1 MIYSLDLATTADLER
16 IAANMDPADAA
27 EVWATA
33 HLTPAQALV
42 ASAAA
47 SRDPVVGKVDGEPIC
62 AFGVG
67 QRTILDDVGVP
78 WLLGTPEIRKHKRV
92 FLGASK
98 RWVDAQAE
106 RFRTLENFVDS
117 RHTRAVK
124 WLRWLGFAIE
134 PAQPFGP
141 DGVPFHHFHMRA

>member
-1 MIYSLDLATTADLER
+1 MIYSLDIASPADLER

-33 HLTPAQALV
+33 HLRPDQALLKSSSV
-42 ASAAA
+42 
-47 SRDPVVGKVDGEPIC
+47 SRETYVGKVRGEAIC
-62 AFGVG
+62 AFGIG
-67 QRTILDDVGVP
+67 QRTLLDHIGVP
-78 WLLGTPEIRKHKRV
+78 WLLGTPEIREHARV
-92 FLGASK
+92 FLRVSK
-98 RWVDAQAE
+98 RWVEIEAR
-106 RFRTLENFVDS
+106 RFTTLENFVDS

>member
-1 MIYSLDLATTADLER
+1 MIYSLAPATPADLER

-33 HLTPAQALV
+33 HLTPAQALT

-47 SRDPVVGKVDGEPIC
+47 SRDPVVGRVDGEPIC

-67 QRTILDDVGVP
+67 QRTVLDDIGVP

-92 FLGASK
+92 FLRVSK
-98 RWVDAQAE
+98 SWIE
-106 RFRTLENFVDS
+106 RKKRDFTTLENFVDS

-124 WLRWLGFAIE
+124 WLRWLGFTIE
-134 PAQPFGP
+134 PARPYGP

>member
-33 HLTPAQALV
+33 HLTPAEALT
-42 ASAAA
+42 ASVAA
-47 SRDPVVGKVDGEPIC
+47 SRDPWVGRVNGEAVC
-62 AFGVG
+62 AFGVS
-67 QRTILDDVGVP
+67 QRTILDDKGIP
-78 WLLGTPEIRKHKRV
+78 WLLGTPEIREHARV
-92 FLGASK
+92 FLRVSK
-98 RWVDAQAE
+98 QWVAAQAE
-106 RFRTLENFVDS
+106 RFATLENFVDS

-124 WLRWLGFAIE
+124 WLSWLGFTIE